1 MNEVDE
7 LMDNVKKE
15 DVIDKGIIGEDVD
28 YDLFKYT
35 EEDFDVL

>member
-15 DVIDKGIIGEDVD
+15 DVIDKGIIGEEKE
-28 YDLFKYT
+28 YELFKYT
-35 EEDFDVL
+35 EEDFDDL